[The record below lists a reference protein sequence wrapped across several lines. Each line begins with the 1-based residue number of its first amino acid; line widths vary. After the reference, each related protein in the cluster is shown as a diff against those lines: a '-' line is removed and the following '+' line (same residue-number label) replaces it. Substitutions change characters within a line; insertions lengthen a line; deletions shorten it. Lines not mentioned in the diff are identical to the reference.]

1 MAARGRRER
10 AYVTANRARRER
22 RRWRGRVGVGGW
34 GGEDSKHKL
43 VTYRDAREAAQM
55 RRRCAFER
63 TSTTR
68 RFHVSASEEA
78 GGGG

>member
-1 MAARGRRER
+1 MAARGRKEQ
-10 AYVTANRARRER
+10 AYVMANKARRER
-22 RRWRGRVGVGGW
+22 RRWRGRGV